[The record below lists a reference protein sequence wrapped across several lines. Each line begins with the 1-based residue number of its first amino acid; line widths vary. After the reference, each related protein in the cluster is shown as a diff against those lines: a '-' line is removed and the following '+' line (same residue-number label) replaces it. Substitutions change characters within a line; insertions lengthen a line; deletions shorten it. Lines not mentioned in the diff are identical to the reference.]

1 MVRAKGLEPS
11 RFSALA
17 SKTNV
22 STIPPRPQPFYFNA
36 NVFKKQVFI
45 LDTEYQMHY
54 NEDTKFAIH

>member
-22 STIPPRPQPFYFNA
+22 STIPPRPQ
-36 NVFKKQVFI
+36 Q
-45 LDTEYQMHY
+45 EYY
-54 NEDTKFAIH
+54 NTAHLKIQEK